1 LAQGLLEI
9 AGTEPSGSNPMP
21 HISANT
27 VKHKTA
33 GGFTLAEILIS
44 LLVFSLVS
52 SGIIYGY
59 VQANRMVQWSSISLA
74 AQSYASQGAEQAR
87 AANWNPHG
95 YPMTS
100 NFPGAFDELPDT
112 NEVFSGTN
120 YVLDVPSKGF
130 PGSSDFAFYV
140 TNYVTI
146 TTISVNPYVRQ
157 IRSDAVWQFYL
168 TGQIYTNTSILVR
181 TSNQ

>member
-1 LAQGLLEI
+1 MLYFK
-9 AGTEPSGSNPMP
+9 
-21 HISANT
+21 
-27 VKHKTA
+27 VKAKGRKRAT
-33 GGFTLAEILIS
+33 GFTLVE
-44 LLVFSLVS
+44 LLVALLIFTLVS

-59 VQANRMVQWSSISLA
+59 VQANRLVEWSSISLA

-100 NFPGAFDELPDT
+100 NFPGAFDELSPT
-112 NEVFSGTN
+112 NEVFGGTN
-120 YVLDVPSKGF
+120 FVLDVPSKGL

-140 TNYVTI
+140 TNYVAVTNL
-146 TTISVNPYVRQ
+146 SLNPYVRQ
-157 IRSDAVWQFYL
+157 IRSDAVWQFYV
-168 TGQIYTNTSILVR
+168 TGQRYTNTAILLR